1 VPAGPHAI
9 LWPAFALVALTFVV
23 WLRMYH
29 VRIREMR
36 RLRIDPQSVA
46 TSAQASGRFVDT
58 RASDN
63 LRNLFELPVLF
74 YALVSVALA
83 TGTTPDWLVTGA
95 WCFVALR
102 YVHSVIHC
110 SYNRVMHR
118 LAAFALGAL
127 VLTGLWV
134 GLLMNVLRKPGA

>member
-1 VPAGPHAI
+1 MLAGPHAI

-29 VRIREMR
+29 VRIREMH

-74 YALVSVALA
+74 YAGVLVAHA
-83 TGTTPDWLVTGA
+83 TGATSATLLVLA
-95 WCFVALR
+95 WSFVALR
-102 YVHSVIHC
+102 IAHSLVHC
-110 SYNRVMHR
+110 GYNRVMHR
-118 LAAFALGAL
+118 FCAYVAGGIVLWAMWGVLGFAL
-127 VLTGLWV
+127 
-134 GLLMNVLRKPGA
+134 LREA

>member
-1 VPAGPHAI
+1 MLAGPHAI

-29 VRIREMR
+29 VRIREMH

-74 YALVSVALA
+74 YAGVLVAHA
-83 TGTTPDWLVTGA
+83 TGATSATLLVLA
-95 WCFVALR
+95 WSFVALR
-102 YVHSVIHC
+102 IVHSVVHC
-110 SYNRVMHR
+110 GYHRVMHR
-118 LAAFALGAL
+118 FGVYVAGSVVLWAMWGVLGFAL
-127 VLTGLWV
+127 
-134 GLLMNVLRKPGA
+134 LRDA